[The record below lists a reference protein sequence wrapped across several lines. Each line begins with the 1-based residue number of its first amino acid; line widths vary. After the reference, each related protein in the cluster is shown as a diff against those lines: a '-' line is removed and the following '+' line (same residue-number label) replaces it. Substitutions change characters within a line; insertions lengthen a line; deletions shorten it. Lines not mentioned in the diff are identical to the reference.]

1 MQKKQVTV
9 HVPTAITLMLEDEN
23 LTKEKIESMV
33 NNTISEMS
41 YDFSIDT
48 NSCSYDDGRIG
59 SIVETEI
66 IGYEISC
73 VVDIEDTNEPA
84 QTVFFG
90 TINCTPFG
98 RYDYRGVREGMEYKI
113 VHITGDLAYEY
124 FKDSVKAMAE
134 EYFAFGVDD
143 RDLKRFNE
151 LLDDPDKSH
160 RIDIVLCKQL
170 KGE

>member
-66 IGYEISC
+66 IGHEISC
-73 VVDIEDTNEPA
+73 VVDIEDTNDP
-84 QTVFFG
+84 THPMFFG
-90 TINCTPFG
+90 SINCVPFG

-113 VHITGDLAYEY
+113 VHITCAPAYEY

>member
-59 SIVETEI
+59 SIVETKSLAMKSVAWLTLKI
-66 IGYEISC
+66 
-73 VVDIEDTNEPA
+73 PM
-84 QTVFFG
+84 
-90 TINCTPFG
+90 TPP
-98 RYDYRGVREGMEYKI
+98 
-113 VHITGDLAYEY
+113 TPCSSA
-124 FKDSVKAMAE
+124 
-134 EYFAFGVDD
+134 
-143 RDLKRFNE
+143 
-151 LLDDPDKSH
+151 P
-160 RIDIVLCKQL
+160 
-170 KGE
+170 

>member
-9 HVPTAITLMLEDEN
+9 HVTTALTLMLEDDN
-23 LTKEKIESMV
+23 LNEQKIQDMV
-33 NNTISEMS
+33 DSTIANMS

-48 NSCSYDDGRIG
+48 NSSLYDDGIVG

-66 IGYEISC
+66 IEHEISC
-73 VVDIEDTNEPA
+73 VADIEDTNEPDPIS
-84 QTVFFG
+84 FFG
-90 TINCTPFG
+90 SINCVPFG
-98 RYDYRGVREGMEYKI
+98 RYEYRGFRVGTEYKI
-113 VHITGDLAYEY
+113 VRITCAPAYEF
-124 FKDSVKAMAE
+124 FKDDVKAMTE

-143 RDLKRFNE
+143 RDLKHFNE

-160 RIDIVLCKQL
+160 RIDIVLCKHL

>member
-23 LTKEKIESMV
+23 LTTEKIESMV

-73 VVDIEDTNEPA
+73 VVDIEDTNDP
-84 QTVFFG
+84 THPVFFG
-90 TINCTPFG
+90 SINCVPFG
-98 RYDYRGVREGMEYKI
+98 RYDYRGIREGMEYKI
-113 VHITGDLAYEY
+113 VHITGAPAYET